1 MNSQNS
7 KNNAIKAAYGELYD
21 SKTTNKD
28 GWQKY
33 PYHEPVYDKDKFE
46 SKQEG
51 PYLCIRPKSLQGLE
65 NNRGWTRIE
74 SEEDLPKEIGDY
86 WVVWNGKIIV
96 QHWLHNNPDNPYND
110 MIQNNQVF
118 SWMQAVTHYQPIEVP
133 KPPIF

>member
-7 KNNAIKAAYGELYD
+7 KSEAIKAAYGELYD
-21 SKTTNKD
+21 SKTINKD

-33 PYHEPVYDKDKFE
+33 PYHKPLYDKDKFE

-51 PYLCIRPKSLQGLE
+51 QYFCIRPKSLSGIE

-74 SEEDLPKEIGDY
+74 SEEDLPKYNSAGDFY
-86 WVVWNGKIIV
+86 VMSNEGNKVLLNGGNAVRNAYRLKTIT
-96 QHWLHNNPDNPYND
+96 HWQL
-110 MIQNNQVF
+110 
-118 SWMQAVTHYQPIEVP
+118 IET